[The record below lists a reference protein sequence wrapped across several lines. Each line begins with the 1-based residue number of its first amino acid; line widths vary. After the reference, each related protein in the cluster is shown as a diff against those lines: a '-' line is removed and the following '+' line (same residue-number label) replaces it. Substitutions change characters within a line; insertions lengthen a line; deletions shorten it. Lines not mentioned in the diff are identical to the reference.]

1 MYEFRWPLYTNL
13 VAVGPNNN
21 PASLRNPGSRHHPL
35 THQRDEI
42 ALEETQLILPRA
54 QIGEEGPREGCV
66 TPSAGAHPCPAA
78 PTASASAV
86 AWCRGRHGPRP
97 WRGFRY
103 LCENNKRGGRKGGER
118 GGGTINPAHFVICAW
133 RDEGCVWDARVEKDF
148 SQNLG
153 WDGSFR
159 NSPSL
164 LRSTYYRIFLRNR
177 AFVNK
182 RSRSKEN

>member
-1 MYEFRWPLYTNL
+1 MDLGLGGVSGT
-13 VAVGPNNN
+13 
-21 PASLRNPGSRHHPL
+21 
-35 THQRDEI
+35 
-42 ALEETQLILPRA
+42 
-54 QIGEEGPREGCV
+54 
-66 TPSAGAHPCPAA
+66 SAKII
-78 PTASASAV
+78 
-86 AWCRGRHGPRP
+86 RGR
-97 WRGFRY
+97 
-103 LCENNKRGGRKGGER
+103 GRKGGER